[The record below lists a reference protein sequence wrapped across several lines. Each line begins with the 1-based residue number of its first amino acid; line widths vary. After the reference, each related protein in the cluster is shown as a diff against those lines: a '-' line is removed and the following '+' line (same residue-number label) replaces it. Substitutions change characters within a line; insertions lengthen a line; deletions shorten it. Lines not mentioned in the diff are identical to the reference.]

1 MFGRKS
7 NQKLPN
13 GKTTAKSI
21 EICFRVVVKVWDEC
35 MPVETP
41 LEINARLEKSKE
53 PSVKY
58 PYQDFIG
65 GLYLFTYM
73 SVKVKR

>member
-1 MFGRKS
+1 
-7 NQKLPN
+7 
-13 GKTTAKSI
+13 
-21 EICFRVVVKVWDEC
+21 

-41 LEINARLEKSKE
+41 LEVNARLEKSKE